1 MIAREEGWASHEVPL
16 ARKNNELECETQ
28 SRLSMGALNYNAS
41 KLFGITFLKDGYGWT
56 SL

>member
-1 MIAREEGWASHEVPL
+1 MQYLWL
-16 ARKNNELECETQ
+16 ARTRNWNVKPK